1 MKKKYLA
8 LVLARKNSLRLKNK
22 NILKLGKFPLV
33 IHSFKQIVK
42 AKSLF
47 VDVLV
52 SSDSLKIKKYT
63 LRYGFKYL
71 KRPKNLST
79 KNSTSEAA
87 AIHAANYY
95 KKNFGNLIF

>member
-52 SSDSLKIKKYT
+52 SSDSLKIKKY
-63 LRYGFKYL
+63 
-71 KRPKNLST
+71 NL
-79 KNSTSEAA
+79 NE
-87 AIHAANYY
+87 I
-95 KKNFGNLIF
+95 KK